1 MNQTHFSFEYTED
14 REIKFV
20 LVDNI
25 KSDSKDDTVTGC
37 KVEVHIGNECVVS
50 GETMTDALK
59 QLDKWICNNIPRTA
73 VERGL

>member
-1 MNQTHFSFEYTED
+1 MGQNNFTFEDSVE

-20 LVDNI
+20 LVEDIN
-25 KSDSKDDTVTGC
+25 SDSDTVTGC
-37 KVEVHIGNECVVS
+37 KVEVHISNECVVS
-50 GETMTDALK
+50 AETMTDALK